1 MPGRRTIPIAANPRG
16 ALRPLRAGDA
26 SLAGL
31 DHFVGGRFM
40 LEIEGCPRFVP
51 RRGRTLPD
59 CFPDLGG
66 PVACSALKMRE
77 VHKMDSVVSSFD
89 RR

>member
-1 MPGRRTIPIAANPRG
+1 
-16 ALRPLRAGDA
+16 
-26 SLAGL
+26 
-31 DHFVGGRFM
+31 M

-51 RRGRTLPD
+51 LRGRALPD

-66 PVACSALKMRE
+66 PVARSALKMRE
-77 VHKMDSVVSSFD
+77 DRKMDSVVSSFD